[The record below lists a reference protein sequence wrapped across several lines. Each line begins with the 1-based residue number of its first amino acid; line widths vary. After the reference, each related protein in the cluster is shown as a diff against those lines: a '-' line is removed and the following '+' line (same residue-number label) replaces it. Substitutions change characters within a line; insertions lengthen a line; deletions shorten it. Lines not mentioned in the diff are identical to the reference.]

1 MDIPKNK
8 TFYRFFYPTNIP
20 VFRLGNS
27 ETPASLM
34 ILSSS
39 ITAIDKVFDHIGGR
53 IMASWKLIFLLVL
66 SLISSYY
73 IVAVIAFQP
82 LIEAFCYWITPITVM
97 INCFQNLE
105 ISHLFVVI
113 VGYLTIVFFFW
124 DPQKVILFQV
134 WFVII
139 NLNLHF

>member
-1 MDIPKNK
+1 
-8 TFYRFFYPTNIP
+8 
-20 VFRLGNS
+20 
-27 ETPASLM
+27 M

-39 ITAIDKVFDHIGGR
+39 ITAVDKVFDHIGGR
-53 IMASWKLIFLLVL
+53 IMASWKLIFILVL

-82 LIEAFCYWITPITVM
+82 LIEAFCYWITPVTVM

-105 ISHLFVVI
+105 ISHLLVVI

-124 DPQKVILFQV
+124 DPQKAILFQV
-134 WFVII
+134 WFAII
-139 NLNLHF
+139 NFKHPGYYIRKYTSKKD